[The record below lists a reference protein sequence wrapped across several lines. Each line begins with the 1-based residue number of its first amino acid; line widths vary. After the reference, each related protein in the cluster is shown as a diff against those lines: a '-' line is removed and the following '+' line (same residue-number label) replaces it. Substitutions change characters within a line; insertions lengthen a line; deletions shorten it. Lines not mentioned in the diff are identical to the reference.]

1 MNQEKI
7 GKFIASCRK
16 EQGFTQTVLAEKLG
30 ITDRAVSKWETGR
43 NLPDAAIMPELCDLL
58 NIQLSELFRGE
69 RMTME
74 AHQKA
79 FDALLLEMKQ
89 REEAA
94 NRRILQLE
102 KVLVCMTIAVSLTM
116 ILGGCYLAKDHL
128 ALGIALLTFGAAVV
142 FAICFVGVK
151 IEHDTGHITA
161 DVLQTKDVNGNVFHE
176 WYNQDILEPYY
187 PKDICSH
194 IDEGYLKYGYPL
206 YASQSMWYY
215 NTKAFPDGQP
225 IHSWWEI
232 IEKNEDGT
240 QKYRLFTKEIGQE
253 SAYLSLFASFINN
266 ADEMAQ
272 SYKDTYGKDL
282 EYTYDASSFDFEVPE
297 NNAGVEYLWRFS
309 QAKMTFISDGDELVL
324 AVHNSTAEDPALCL
338 ASAGKIGNRDE
349 SGYDIAWCLNLEPYT
364 ALLNLECLFIA
375 KGTNSPAGA
384 RLFIR
389 YVTGGADGQSEGM
402 KPFKKEGNWPIRDDV
417 EDKKNPAEL
426 TELGARANDL
436 SAIYDIYLDVQEM
449 WTYWLS
455 QNLKMK

>member
-1 MNQEKI
+1 MKMK
-7 GKFIASCRK
+7 KF
-16 EQGFTQTVLAEKLG
+16 F
-30 ITDRAVSKWETGR
+30 
-43 NLPDAAIMPELCDLL
+43 
-58 NIQLSELFRGE
+58 
-69 RMTME
+69 
-74 AHQKA
+74 
-79 FDALLLEMKQ
+79 ALLLSLSMVLSLAACGSKGNSNDSQTDGETASDLHLGYDLNTGENHYGPYYDEWSDKTDEELF
-89 REEAA
+89 EEALKEDTTINVYA
-94 NRRILQLE
+94 TSSKMM
-102 KVLVCMTIAVSLTM
+102 KVEEGFEAAYPGLDLVVSDLKTDEV
-116 ILGGCYLAKDHL
+116 LSKA
-128 ALGIALLTFGAAVV
+128 
-142 FAICFVGVK
+142 K
-151 IEHDTGHITA
+151 IEHDTGNITA

-225 IHSWWEI
+225 IHSWWAI

-389 YVTGGADGQSEGM
+389 YVTGGADGKSEGM
-402 KPFKKEGNWPIRDDV
+402 KPFKKEGNWPVRDDV
-417 EDKKNPAEL
+417 EDKKNPAQL

>member
-1 MNQEKI
+1 MKMK
-7 GKFIASCRK
+7 KF
-16 EQGFTQTVLAEKLG
+16 F
-30 ITDRAVSKWETGR
+30 
-43 NLPDAAIMPELCDLL
+43 
-58 NIQLSELFRGE
+58 
-69 RMTME
+69 
-74 AHQKA
+74 
-79 FDALLLEMKQ
+79 ALLLSLSMVLSLAACGSKGNSNDSQTDGETASDLHLGYDINTGENHYGPYYDEWSDKTDEELY
-89 REEAA
+89 EEALKEDTTINVYA
-94 NRRILQLE
+94 TSSKMM
-102 KVLVCMTIAVSLTM
+102 KVEEGFEAAYPGLDLVVSDLKTDEV
-116 ILGGCYLAKDHL
+116 LSKA
-128 ALGIALLTFGAAVV
+128 
-142 FAICFVGVK
+142 K
-151 IEHDTGHITA
+151 IEHDTGNITA

-389 YVTGGADGQSEGM
+389 YVTGGADGKSEGM

-455 QNLKMK
+455 QNPKMK

>member
-1 MNQEKI
+1 MKMK
-7 GKFIASCRK
+7 KF
-16 EQGFTQTVLAEKLG
+16 F
-30 ITDRAVSKWETGR
+30 
-43 NLPDAAIMPELCDLL
+43 
-58 NIQLSELFRGE
+58 
-69 RMTME
+69 
-74 AHQKA
+74 
-79 FDALLLEMKQ
+79 ALLLSLSMVLSLAACGSKGNSNDSQTDGETASDLHLGYDINTGENHYGPYYDEWSDKTDEELY
-89 REEAA
+89 EEALKEDTTINVYA
-94 NRRILQLE
+94 TSSKMM
-102 KVLVCMTIAVSLTM
+102 KVEEGFEAAYPGLDLVVSDLKTDEV
-116 ILGGCYLAKDHL
+116 LSKA
-128 ALGIALLTFGAAVV
+128 
-142 FAICFVGVK
+142 K
-151 IEHDTGHITA
+151 IEHDTGNITA

-194 IDEGYLKYGYPL
+194 IDEGNLKYGYPL

-232 IEKNEDGT
+232 IEKKDDGT

-389 YVTGGADGQSEGM
+389 YVTGGADGKSEGM

>member
-1 MNQEKI
+1 MKMK
-7 GKFIASCRK
+7 KF
-16 EQGFTQTVLAEKLG
+16 F
-30 ITDRAVSKWETGR
+30 
-43 NLPDAAIMPELCDLL
+43 
-58 NIQLSELFRGE
+58 
-69 RMTME
+69 
-74 AHQKA
+74 
-79 FDALLLEMKQ
+79 ALLLSLSMVLSLAACGSKGNSNDSQTDGETASDLHLGYDINTGENHYGPYYDEWSDKTDEELY
-89 REEAA
+89 EEALKEDTTINVYA
-94 NRRILQLE
+94 TSSKML
-102 KVLVCMTIAVSLTM
+102 KVEEGFEAAYPGLDLVISDLKTDEVLSKA
-116 ILGGCYLAKDHL
+116 
-128 ALGIALLTFGAAVV
+128 
-142 FAICFVGVK
+142 K
-151 IEHDTGHITA
+151 IEHDTGNITA

-194 IDEGYLKYGYPL
+194 IDEGNLKYGYPL

-309 QAKMTFISDGDELVL
+309 QAKMTFIGDGDELVL

-389 YVTGGADGQSEGM
+389 YVTGGADGKSEGM

-455 QNLKMK
+455 QNPKMK

>member
-1 MNQEKI
+1 MKMK
-7 GKFIASCRK
+7 KF
-16 EQGFTQTVLAEKLG
+16 F
-30 ITDRAVSKWETGR
+30 
-43 NLPDAAIMPELCDLL
+43 
-58 NIQLSELFRGE
+58 
-69 RMTME
+69 
-74 AHQKA
+74 
-79 FDALLLEMKQ
+79 ALLLSLSMVLSLAACGSKGNSNDSQTDGETASDLHLGYDINTGENHYGPYYDEWSDKTDEELF
-89 REEAA
+89 EEALKEDTTINVYA
-94 NRRILQLE
+94 TSSKMM
-102 KVLVCMTIAVSLTM
+102 KVEEGFEAAYPGLDLVVSDLKTDEV
-116 ILGGCYLAKDHL
+116 LSKA
-128 ALGIALLTFGAAVV
+128 
-142 FAICFVGVK
+142 K
-151 IEHDTGHITA
+151 IEHDTGNITA

-389 YVTGGADGQSEGM
+389 YVTGGADGKSEGM
-402 KPFKKEGNWPIRDDV
+402 KPFKKEGNWPVRDDG
-417 EDKKNPAEL
+417 EDKKTPAQL

>member
-1 MNQEKI
+1 MKMK
-7 GKFIASCRK
+7 KF
-16 EQGFTQTVLAEKLG
+16 F
-30 ITDRAVSKWETGR
+30 
-43 NLPDAAIMPELCDLL
+43 
-58 NIQLSELFRGE
+58 
-69 RMTME
+69 
-74 AHQKA
+74 
-79 FDALLLEMKQ
+79 ALLLSLSMVLSLAACGSKGNSNDSQTDGETASDLHLGYDINTGENHYGPYYDEWSEKTDEELF
-89 REEAA
+89 EEALKEDTTINVYA
-94 NRRILQLE
+94 TSSKMM
-102 KVLVCMTIAVSLTM
+102 KVEEGFEAAYPGLDLVVSDLKTDEV
-116 ILGGCYLAKDHL
+116 LSKA
-128 ALGIALLTFGAAVV
+128 
-142 FAICFVGVK
+142 K
-151 IEHDTGHITA
+151 IEHDTGNITA

-389 YVTGGADGQSEGM
+389 YVTGGADGKSEGM

>member
-1 MNQEKI
+1 MKMK
-7 GKFIASCRK
+7 KF
-16 EQGFTQTVLAEKLG
+16 F
-30 ITDRAVSKWETGR
+30 
-43 NLPDAAIMPELCDLL
+43 
-58 NIQLSELFRGE
+58 
-69 RMTME
+69 
-74 AHQKA
+74 
-79 FDALLLEMKQ
+79 ALLLSLSMVLSLAACGSKGNSNDSQTDGETASDLHLGYDINTGENHYGPYYDEWSDKTDEELF
-89 REEAA
+89 EEALKEDTTINVYA
-94 NRRILQLE
+94 TSSKMM
-102 KVLVCMTIAVSLTM
+102 KVEEGFEAAYPGLDLVVSDLKTDEV
-116 ILGGCYLAKDHL
+116 LSKA
-128 ALGIALLTFGAAVV
+128 
-142 FAICFVGVK
+142 K
-151 IEHDTGHITA
+151 IEHDTGNITA

-282 EYTYDASSFDFEVPE
+282 EYTYDASSFDFEVPD
-297 NNAGVEYLWRFS
+297 NNADVEYLWRFS

-389 YVTGGADGQSEGM
+389 YVTGGADGKSEGM

>member
-1 MNQEKI
+1 MKMK
-7 GKFIASCRK
+7 KF
-16 EQGFTQTVLAEKLG
+16 F
-30 ITDRAVSKWETGR
+30 
-43 NLPDAAIMPELCDLL
+43 
-58 NIQLSELFRGE
+58 
-69 RMTME
+69 
-74 AHQKA
+74 
-79 FDALLLEMKQ
+79 ALLLSLSMVLSLAACGSKGNSNDSQTDGETASDLHLGYDINTGENHYGPYYDEWSDKTDEELF
-89 REEAA
+89 EEALKEDTTINVYA
-94 NRRILQLE
+94 TSSKMM
-102 KVLVCMTIAVSLTM
+102 KVEEGFEAAYPGLDLVVSDLKTDEV
-116 ILGGCYLAKDHL
+116 LSKA
-128 ALGIALLTFGAAVV
+128 
-142 FAICFVGVK
+142 K
-151 IEHDTGHITA
+151 IEHDTGNITA

-389 YVTGGADGQSEGM
+389 YVTGGADGKSEGM
-402 KPFKKEGNWPIRDDV
+402 KPFKKEGNWPVRDDV
-417 EDKKNPAEL
+417 EDKKNPAPL
-426 TELGARANDL
+426 TALGARANAL

>member
-1 MNQEKI
+1 MKMK
-7 GKFIASCRK
+7 KF
-16 EQGFTQTVLAEKLG
+16 F
-30 ITDRAVSKWETGR
+30 
-43 NLPDAAIMPELCDLL
+43 
-58 NIQLSELFRGE
+58 
-69 RMTME
+69 
-74 AHQKA
+74 
-79 FDALLLEMKQ
+79 ALLLSLSMVLSLAACGSKGNSNDSQTDGETASDLHLGYDINTGENHYGPYYDEWSDKTDEELF
-89 REEAA
+89 EEALKEDTTINVYA
-94 NRRILQLE
+94 TSSKMM
-102 KVLVCMTIAVSLTM
+102 KVEEGFEAAYPGLDLVVSDLKTDEV
-116 ILGGCYLAKDHL
+116 LSKA
-128 ALGIALLTFGAAVV
+128 
-142 FAICFVGVK
+142 K
-151 IEHDTGHITA
+151 IEHDTGNITA

-389 YVTGGADGQSEGM
+389 YVTGGADGKSEGM
-402 KPFKKEGNWPIRDDV
+402 KPFKKEGNWPVRDDV
-417 EDKKNPAEL
+417 EDKKNPAKL
-426 TELGARANDL
+426 SELGARANDL
-436 SAIYDIYLDVQEM
+436 SAIYNIYPDVQDM

>member
-1 MNQEKI
+1 MKMK
-7 GKFIASCRK
+7 KF
-16 EQGFTQTVLAEKLG
+16 F
-30 ITDRAVSKWETGR
+30 
-43 NLPDAAIMPELCDLL
+43 
-58 NIQLSELFRGE
+58 
-69 RMTME
+69 
-74 AHQKA
+74 
-79 FDALLLEMKQ
+79 ALLLSLSMVLSLAACGSKGNSNDSQTDGETASDLHLGYDINTGENHYGPYYDEWSDKTDEELF
-89 REEAA
+89 EEALKEDTTINVYA
-94 NRRILQLE
+94 TSSKMM
-102 KVLVCMTIAVSLTM
+102 KVEEGFEAAYPGLDLVVSDLKTDEV
-116 ILGGCYLAKDHL
+116 LSKA
-128 ALGIALLTFGAAVV
+128 
-142 FAICFVGVK
+142 K
-151 IEHDTGHITA
+151 IEHDTGNITA

-324 AVHNSTAEDPALCL
+324 AVHNSPAQDPALCL

-389 YVTGGADGQSEGM
+389 YVTGGADGKSEGM
-402 KPFKKEGNWPIRDDV
+402 KPFKKEGNWPVRDDV
-417 EDKKNPAEL
+417 EDKKNPAQL

>member
-1 MNQEKI
+1 MKMK
-7 GKFIASCRK
+7 KF
-16 EQGFTQTVLAEKLG
+16 F
-30 ITDRAVSKWETGR
+30 
-43 NLPDAAIMPELCDLL
+43 
-58 NIQLSELFRGE
+58 
-69 RMTME
+69 
-74 AHQKA
+74 
-79 FDALLLEMKQ
+79 ALLLSLSMVLSLAACGSKGNSNDSQTDGETASDLHLGYDINSGESFYGPYYDEWSDKTDEELY
-89 REEAA
+89 EEALKEDTTINVYA
-94 NRRILQLE
+94 TSSKMM
-102 KVLVCMTIAVSLTM
+102 KVEEGFEATYPGLDLVVSDLDNDEV
-116 ILGGCYLAKDHL
+116 LSKA
-128 ALGIALLTFGAAVV
+128 
-142 FAICFVGVK
+142 K
-151 IEHDTGHITA
+151 IEHETGNITA

-194 IDEGYLKYGYPL
+194 IDEGNLKYGYPL
-206 YASQSMWYY
+206 YASQSMWFY
-215 NTKAFPDGQP
+215 NTAAFPNGQP

-253 SAYLSLFASFINN
+253 TAYLSLFASFINN

-282 EYTYDASSFDFEVPE
+282 EYTYDASSFDFDVPE

-309 QAKMTFISDGDELVL
+309 QAEMTFIGDGDELVL

-349 SGYDIAWCLNLEPYT
+349 SGYDIAWCLNLTPYT

-389 YVTGGADGQSEGM
+389 YITGGADGKSEGM
-402 KPFKKEGNWPIRDDV
+402 KPFKKEGNWPVRDDV
-417 EDKKNPAEL
+417 EDKKNPAKL
-426 TELGARANDL
+426 SELGARANDL
-436 SAIYDIYLDVQEM
+436 SAIYDIYPDVQDM

-455 QNLKMK
+455 QNPKMK

>member
-1 MNQEKI
+1 MKMK
-7 GKFIASCRK
+7 KF
-16 EQGFTQTVLAEKLG
+16 F
-30 ITDRAVSKWETGR
+30 
-43 NLPDAAIMPELCDLL
+43 
-58 NIQLSELFRGE
+58 
-69 RMTME
+69 
-74 AHQKA
+74 
-79 FDALLLEMKQ
+79 ALLLSLSMVLSLAACGSKGNSNGSQTDGETASDLHLGYDINTGENHYGPYYDEWSDKTDEELF
-89 REEAA
+89 EEALKEDTTINVYA
-94 NRRILQLE
+94 TSSKMM
-102 KVLVCMTIAVSLTM
+102 KVEEGFEAAYPGLDLVVSDLKTDEV
-116 ILGGCYLAKDHL
+116 LSKA
-128 ALGIALLTFGAAVV
+128 
-142 FAICFVGVK
+142 K
-151 IEHDTGHITA
+151 IEHDTGNITA

-389 YVTGGADGQSEGM
+389 YVTGGADGKSEGM

>member
-1 MNQEKI
+1 MKMK
-7 GKFIASCRK
+7 KF
-16 EQGFTQTVLAEKLG
+16 F
-30 ITDRAVSKWETGR
+30 
-43 NLPDAAIMPELCDLL
+43 
-58 NIQLSELFRGE
+58 
-69 RMTME
+69 
-74 AHQKA
+74 
-79 FDALLLEMKQ
+79 ALLLSLSMVLSLAACGSKGNSNDSQTDGETASDLHLGYDINSGENHYGPYYDEWSDKTDEELF
-89 REEAA
+89 EEALKEDTTINVYA
-94 NRRILQLE
+94 TSSKMM
-102 KVLVCMTIAVSLTM
+102 KVEEGFEAAYPGLDLVVSDLKTDEV
-116 ILGGCYLAKDHL
+116 LSKA
-128 ALGIALLTFGAAVV
+128 
-142 FAICFVGVK
+142 K
-151 IEHDTGHITA
+151 IEHDTGNITA

-389 YVTGGADGQSEGM
+389 YVTGGADGKSEGM

>member
-1 MNQEKI
+1 MKMK
-7 GKFIASCRK
+7 KF
-16 EQGFTQTVLAEKLG
+16 F
-30 ITDRAVSKWETGR
+30 
-43 NLPDAAIMPELCDLL
+43 
-58 NIQLSELFRGE
+58 
-69 RMTME
+69 
-74 AHQKA
+74 
-79 FDALLLEMKQ
+79 ALLLSLSMVLSLAACGSKGNSNDSQTDGETASDLHLGYDINTGENHYGPYYDEWSDKTDEELF
-89 REEAA
+89 EEALKEDTTINVYA
-94 NRRILQLE
+94 TSSKMM
-102 KVLVCMTIAVSLTM
+102 KVEEGFEAAYPGLDLVVSDLKTDEV
-116 ILGGCYLAKDHL
+116 LSKA
-128 ALGIALLTFGAAVV
+128 
-142 FAICFVGVK
+142 K
-151 IEHDTGHITA
+151 IEHDTGNITA

-389 YVTGGADGQSEGM
+389 YVTGGADGKSEGM

-417 EDKKNPAEL
+417 EDKKNPAKL

>member
-1 MNQEKI
+1 MKMK
-7 GKFIASCRK
+7 KF
-16 EQGFTQTVLAEKLG
+16 F
-30 ITDRAVSKWETGR
+30 
-43 NLPDAAIMPELCDLL
+43 
-58 NIQLSELFRGE
+58 
-69 RMTME
+69 
-74 AHQKA
+74 
-79 FDALLLEMKQ
+79 ALLLSLSMVLSLAACGSKGNSNDSQTDGETASDLHLGYVFNTGENHYGPYYDEWSDKTDEELF
-89 REEAA
+89 EEALKEDTTLNVYA
-94 NRRILQLE
+94 TSSKMM
-102 KVLVCMTIAVSLTM
+102 KVEEGFEAAYPGLDLVVSDLKTDEV
-116 ILGGCYLAKDHL
+116 LSKA
-128 ALGIALLTFGAAVV
+128 
-142 FAICFVGVK
+142 K
-151 IEHDTGHITA
+151 IEHDTGNITA

-389 YVTGGADGQSEGM
+389 YVTGGADGKSEGM
-402 KPFKKEGNWPIRDDV
+402 KPFKKEGNWPVRDDV
-417 EDKKNPAEL
+417 EDKKNPAQL

>member
-1 MNQEKI
+1 MKMK
-7 GKFIASCRK
+7 KF
-16 EQGFTQTVLAEKLG
+16 F
-30 ITDRAVSKWETGR
+30 
-43 NLPDAAIMPELCDLL
+43 
-58 NIQLSELFRGE
+58 
-69 RMTME
+69 
-74 AHQKA
+74 
-79 FDALLLEMKQ
+79 ALLLSLSMVLSLAACGSKGNSNDSQTDGETASDLHLGYDLNTGENHYGPYYDEWSDKTDEELF
-89 REEAA
+89 EEALKEDTTINVYA
-94 NRRILQLE
+94 TSSKMM
-102 KVLVCMTIAVSLTM
+102 KVEEGFEAAYPGLDLVVSDLKTDEV
-116 ILGGCYLAKDHL
+116 LSKA
-128 ALGIALLTFGAAVV
+128 
-142 FAICFVGVK
+142 K
-151 IEHDTGHITA
+151 IEHDTGNITA

-389 YVTGGADGQSEGM
+389 YVTGGADGKSEGM
-402 KPFKKEGNWPIRDDV
+402 KPFKKEGNWPVRDDV
-417 EDKKNPAEL
+417 EDKKNPAQL

-449 WTYWLS
+449 
-455 QNLKMK
+455 ME

>member
-1 MNQEKI
+1 MKMK
-7 GKFIASCRK
+7 KF
-16 EQGFTQTVLAEKLG
+16 F
-30 ITDRAVSKWETGR
+30 
-43 NLPDAAIMPELCDLL
+43 
-58 NIQLSELFRGE
+58 
-69 RMTME
+69 
-74 AHQKA
+74 
-79 FDALLLEMKQ
+79 ALLLSLSMVLSLAACGSKGNSNDSQTDGETASDLHLGYDINTGENHYGPYYDEWSDKTDEELF
-89 REEAA
+89 EEALKEDTTINVYA
-94 NRRILQLE
+94 TSSKMMKVE
-102 KVLVCMTIAVSLTM
+102 KGFEAAYPGLDLVVSDLKTDEVLSKA
-116 ILGGCYLAKDHL
+116 
-128 ALGIALLTFGAAVV
+128 
-142 FAICFVGVK
+142 K
-151 IEHDTGHITA
+151 IEHDTGNITA

-176 WYNQDILEPYY
+176 WYNQDILEPYF

-194 IDEGYLKYGYPL
+194 IDEENLKYGYPL

-225 IHSWWEI
+225 IHNWWEI

-282 EYTYDASSFDFEVPE
+282 EYTYDASSFEFDVPE
-297 NNAGVEYLWRFS
+297 NNAGGEYLWRFS
-309 QAKMTFISDGDELVL
+309 QAEMTFIGDGDELVL
-324 AVHNSTAEDPALCL
+324 AVHNSTAENPALCL

-389 YVTGGADGQSEGM
+389 YVTGGADGKSEGM

-417 EDKKNPAEL
+417 EDKKNPAKL

-436 SAIYDIYLDVQEM
+436 SATYDIYPDVQDM

-455 QNLKMK
+455 QNPKMK

>member
-1 MNQEKI
+1 MKMK
-7 GKFIASCRK
+7 KF
-16 EQGFTQTVLAEKLG
+16 F
-30 ITDRAVSKWETGR
+30 
-43 NLPDAAIMPELCDLL
+43 
-58 NIQLSELFRGE
+58 
-69 RMTME
+69 
-74 AHQKA
+74 
-79 FDALLLEMKQ
+79 ALLLSLSMVLSLAACGSKGNSNDSQTDGETASDLHLGYDINTGENHYGPYYDDWSDKTDEELF
-89 REEAA
+89 EEALKEDTTINVYA
-94 NRRILQLE
+94 TSSKMM
-102 KVLVCMTIAVSLTM
+102 KVEEGFEAAYPGLDLVVSDLKTDEV
-116 ILGGCYLAKDHL
+116 LSKA
-128 ALGIALLTFGAAVV
+128 
-142 FAICFVGVK
+142 K
-151 IEHDTGHITA
+151 IEHDTGNITA

-417 EDKKNPAEL
+417 EDKKNPAQL

>member
-1 MNQEKI
+1 MKMK
-7 GKFIASCRK
+7 KF
-16 EQGFTQTVLAEKLG
+16 F
-30 ITDRAVSKWETGR
+30 
-43 NLPDAAIMPELCDLL
+43 
-58 NIQLSELFRGE
+58 
-69 RMTME
+69 
-74 AHQKA
+74 
-79 FDALLLEMKQ
+79 ALLLSLSMVLSLAACGSKGNSNDSQTDGETASDLHLGYDINTGENHYGPYYDEWSDKTDEELF
-89 REEAA
+89 EEALKEDTTINVYA
-94 NRRILQLE
+94 TSSKMM
-102 KVLVCMTIAVSLTM
+102 KVEEGFEAAYPGLDLVVSDLKTDEV
-116 ILGGCYLAKDHL
+116 LSKA
-128 ALGIALLTFGAAVV
+128 
-142 FAICFVGVK
+142 K
-151 IEHDTGHITA
+151 IEHDTGNITA

-176 WYNQDILEPYY
+176 WYNQDILEPYF

-194 IDEGYLKYGYPL
+194 IDEENLKYGYPL

-225 IHSWWEI
+225 IHNWWEI

-282 EYTYDASSFDFEVPE
+282 EYTYDASSFEFDVPE

-309 QAKMTFISDGDELVL
+309 QAEMTFIGDGDELVL
-324 AVHNSTAEDPALCL
+324 AVHNSTAENPALCL

-384 RLFIR
+384 RLFVR
-389 YVTGGADGQSEGM
+389 YITGGADGQSEGM
-402 KPFKKEGNWPIRDDV
+402 KPFKKEGNWPVRDDG
-417 EDKKNPAEL
+417 EDKKNPAKL
-426 TELGARANDL
+426 SELGARANDL
-436 SAIYDIYLDVQEM
+436 SAIYDIYPDVQDM
-449 WTYWLS
+449 WTYWLA
-455 QNLKMK
+455 QNPKLK

>member
-1 MNQEKI
+1 MKMK
-7 GKFIASCRK
+7 KF
-16 EQGFTQTVLAEKLG
+16 F
-30 ITDRAVSKWETGR
+30 
-43 NLPDAAIMPELCDLL
+43 
-58 NIQLSELFRGE
+58 
-69 RMTME
+69 
-74 AHQKA
+74 
-79 FDALLLEMKQ
+79 ALLLSLSMVLSLAACGSKGNSNDSQTDGETASDLHLGYDINTGENHYGPYYDEWSDKTDEELF
-89 REEAA
+89 EEALKEDTTINVYA
-94 NRRILQLE
+94 TSSKMM
-102 KVLVCMTIAVSLTM
+102 KVEEGFEAAYPGPDLVVSDLKTDEV
-116 ILGGCYLAKDHL
+116 LSKA
-128 ALGIALLTFGAAVV
+128 
-142 FAICFVGVK
+142 K
-151 IEHDTGHITA
+151 IEHDTGNITA

-389 YVTGGADGQSEGM
+389 YVTGGADGKSEGM

>member
-1 MNQEKI
+1 MKMK
-7 GKFIASCRK
+7 KF
-16 EQGFTQTVLAEKLG
+16 F
-30 ITDRAVSKWETGR
+30 
-43 NLPDAAIMPELCDLL
+43 
-58 NIQLSELFRGE
+58 
-69 RMTME
+69 
-74 AHQKA
+74 
-79 FDALLLEMKQ
+79 ALLLSLSMVLSLAACGSKGNSNDSQTDGETASDLHLGYDINTGENHYGPYYDEWSDKTDEELF
-89 REEAA
+89 EEALKEDTTINVYA
-94 NRRILQLE
+94 TSSKMM
-102 KVLVCMTIAVSLTM
+102 KVEEGFEAAYPGLDLVVSDLKTDEV
-116 ILGGCYLAKDHL
+116 LSKA
-128 ALGIALLTFGAAVV
+128 
-142 FAICFVGVK
+142 K
-151 IEHDTGHITA
+151 IEHDTGNITA

-389 YVTGGADGQSEGM
+389 YVTGGADGKSEGM
-402 KPFKKEGNWPIRDDV
+402 KPFKKEGNWPVRDDV
-417 EDKKNPAEL
+417 EDKKNPAKL

>member
-1 MNQEKI
+1 MKMK
-7 GKFIASCRK
+7 KF
-16 EQGFTQTVLAEKLG
+16 F
-30 ITDRAVSKWETGR
+30 
-43 NLPDAAIMPELCDLL
+43 
-58 NIQLSELFRGE
+58 
-69 RMTME
+69 
-74 AHQKA
+74 
-79 FDALLLEMKQ
+79 ALLLSLSMVLSLAACGSKGNSNDSQTDGETASDLHLGYDLNTGENHYGPYYDEWSDKTDEELF
-89 REEAA
+89 EEALKEDTTINVYA
-94 NRRILQLE
+94 TSSKMM
-102 KVLVCMTIAVSLTM
+102 KVEEGFEAAYPGLDLVVSDLKTDEV
-116 ILGGCYLAKDHL
+116 LSKA
-128 ALGIALLTFGAAVV
+128 
-142 FAICFVGVK
+142 K
-151 IEHDTGHITA
+151 IEHDTGNITA

-389 YVTGGADGQSEGM
+389 YVTGGADGKSEGM
-402 KPFKKEGNWPIRDDV
+402 KPFKKEGNWPVRDDV
-417 EDKKNPAEL
+417 EDKKNPAQL
-426 TELGARANDL
+426 SELGARANDL
-436 SAIYDIYLDVQEM
+436 SAIYAIYPDVQDM

-455 QNLKMK
+455 KNPKMK

>member
-1 MNQEKI
+1 MKMK
-7 GKFIASCRK
+7 KF
-16 EQGFTQTVLAEKLG
+16 F
-30 ITDRAVSKWETGR
+30 
-43 NLPDAAIMPELCDLL
+43 
-58 NIQLSELFRGE
+58 
-69 RMTME
+69 
-74 AHQKA
+74 
-79 FDALLLEMKQ
+79 ALLLSLSMVLSLAACGSKGNSNDSQTDGETTSDLHLGYDINTGENHYGPYYDEWSDKTDEELF
-89 REEAA
+89 EEALKEDTTINVYA
-94 NRRILQLE
+94 TSSKMM
-102 KVLVCMTIAVSLTM
+102 KVEEGFEAAYPGLDLVVSDLKTDEV
-116 ILGGCYLAKDHL
+116 LSKA
-128 ALGIALLTFGAAVV
+128 
-142 FAICFVGVK
+142 K
-151 IEHDTGHITA
+151 IEHDTGNITA

-389 YVTGGADGQSEGM
+389 YVTGGADGKSEGM
-402 KPFKKEGNWPIRDDV
+402 KPFKKEGNWPVRDDV
-417 EDKKNPAEL
+417 EDKKNPAQL

>member
-1 MNQEKI
+1 MKMK
-7 GKFIASCRK
+7 KF
-16 EQGFTQTVLAEKLG
+16 F
-30 ITDRAVSKWETGR
+30 
-43 NLPDAAIMPELCDLL
+43 
-58 NIQLSELFRGE
+58 
-69 RMTME
+69 
-74 AHQKA
+74 
-79 FDALLLEMKQ
+79 ALLLSLSMVLSLAACGSKGNSNDSQTDGETASDLHLGYDLNTGENHYGPYYDEWSDKTDEELY
-89 REEAA
+89 EEALKEDTTINVYA
-94 NRRILQLE
+94 TSSKMM
-102 KVLVCMTIAVSLTM
+102 KVEEGFEAAYSGLDLVVSDLKTDEV
-116 ILGGCYLAKDHL
+116 LSKA
-128 ALGIALLTFGAAVV
+128 
-142 FAICFVGVK
+142 K
-151 IEHDTGHITA
+151 IEHDTGNITA

-389 YVTGGADGQSEGM
+389 YVTGGADGKSEGM

>member
-1 MNQEKI
+1 MKMK
-7 GKFIASCRK
+7 KF
-16 EQGFTQTVLAEKLG
+16 F
-30 ITDRAVSKWETGR
+30 
-43 NLPDAAIMPELCDLL
+43 
-58 NIQLSELFRGE
+58 
-69 RMTME
+69 
-74 AHQKA
+74 
-79 FDALLLEMKQ
+79 ALLLSLSMVLSLAACGSKGNSNDSQTDGETACDLHLGYDINTGENHYGPYYDEWSDKTDEEFF
-89 REEAA
+89 EEALKEDTTINVYA
-94 NRRILQLE
+94 TSSKMM
-102 KVLVCMTIAVSLTM
+102 KVEEGFEAAYPGLDLVVSDLKTDEV
-116 ILGGCYLAKDHL
+116 LSKA
-128 ALGIALLTFGAAVV
+128 
-142 FAICFVGVK
+142 K
-151 IEHDTGHITA
+151 IEHDTGNITA

-176 WYNQDILEPYY
+176 WYNQDILEPYF

-194 IDEGYLKYGYPL
+194 IDEENLKYGYPL

-225 IHSWWEI
+225 IHNWWEI

-282 EYTYDASSFDFEVPE
+282 EYTYDASSFEFDVPE

-309 QAKMTFISDGDELVL
+309 QAEMTFIGDGDELVL
-324 AVHNSTAEDPALCL
+324 AVHNSTAENPALCL

-389 YVTGGADGQSEGM
+389 YVTGGADGKSEGM

-417 EDKKNPAEL
+417 EDKKNPAKL

-436 SAIYDIYLDVQEM
+436 SATYDIYPDVQDM

-455 QNLKMK
+455 QNPKMK

>member
-1 MNQEKI
+1 MKMK
-7 GKFIASCRK
+7 KF
-16 EQGFTQTVLAEKLG
+16 F
-30 ITDRAVSKWETGR
+30 
-43 NLPDAAIMPELCDLL
+43 
-58 NIQLSELFRGE
+58 
-69 RMTME
+69 
-74 AHQKA
+74 
-79 FDALLLEMKQ
+79 ALLLSLSMVLSLAACGSKGNSNDSQTDGETASDLHLGYDINTGENHYGPYYDEWSDKTDEELF
-89 REEAA
+89 EEALKEDTTINVYA
-94 NRRILQLE
+94 TSSKMM
-102 KVLVCMTIAVSLTM
+102 KVEEGFEAAYPGLDLVVSDLKTDEV
-116 ILGGCYLAKDHL
+116 LSKA
-128 ALGIALLTFGAAVV
+128 
-142 FAICFVGVK
+142 K
-151 IEHDTGHITA
+151 IEHDTGNITA

-349 SGYDIAWCLNLEPYT
+349 SGYDIAWCLNLE
-364 ALLNLECLFIA
+364 CLFIA

-389 YVTGGADGQSEGM
+389 YVTGGADGKSEGM

>member
-1 MNQEKI
+1 MKMK
-7 GKFIASCRK
+7 KF
-16 EQGFTQTVLAEKLG
+16 F
-30 ITDRAVSKWETGR
+30 
-43 NLPDAAIMPELCDLL
+43 
-58 NIQLSELFRGE
+58 
-69 RMTME
+69 
-74 AHQKA
+74 
-79 FDALLLEMKQ
+79 ALLLSLSMVLSLAACGSKGNSNDSQTDGETASDLHLGYDINTGENHYGPYYDEWSDKTDEELF
-89 REEAA
+89 EEALKEDTTINVYA
-94 NRRILQLE
+94 TSSKMM
-102 KVLVCMTIAVSLTM
+102 KVEEGFEAAYPGLDLVVSDLKTDEV
-116 ILGGCYLAKDHL
+116 LSKA
-128 ALGIALLTFGAAVV
+128 
-142 FAICFVGVK
+142 K
-151 IEHDTGHITA
+151 IEHDTGNITA

-384 RLFIR
+384 RLFVR
-389 YVTGGADGQSEGM
+389 YITGGADGQSEGM